1 MKKIMFL
8 FQFLFITIYINANE
22 KLIPFSLN
30 GKIGFLNENLTCVL
44 EPQYSGSISSYV
56 NLMVLVDCKGYD
68 VLIGKDGELLT
79 RGVDSIFIV
88 DNDKYAVSQNGGSG
102 FSRVFSSLDKSVLH
116 FYDKVSIDNTNKT
129 GNLIIDM
136 YNNVSRL
143 NVLDEKGEL
152 LFKNNTFKRIFDYDS
167 NIQIVFVQD
176 QDFNDCLFDING
188 KQVNKDSFRFG
199 MRSFKEGFIFGKK
212 LKTGET
218 GFFNMDCNLVIK
230 AGVRKGSD
238 MDDWN
243 SYPGI
248 SCGVT
253 ALVNDGEKNI
263 LLSEWQTIHSDN
275 WSIVDCTGKI
285 LEYGITADKIFP
297 FSDDVAVLMVQVGK
311 KKVYRL
317 IGKNGKIITDRDYD
331 FINSSVNGYCMA
343 SKNGLDYLI
352 NSKDGTV
359 YKCSDFK

>member
-1 MKKIMFL
+1 MRKYIFFL
-8 FQFLFITIYINANE
+8 IFQLSILYAQTNL
-22 KLIPFSLN
+22 LIPFSKN
-30 GKIGFLNENLTCVL
+30 KKIGFINDQL
-44 EPQYSGSISSYV
+44 EIFIDPV
-56 NLMVLVDCKGYD
+56 F
-68 VLIGKDGELLT
+68 
-79 RGVDSIFIV
+79 DSIVKYKNNSFILYDASKQCNILQTEKETRIV
-88 DNDKYAVSQNGGSG
+88 HDLILLGNGYYSMYYEPDTYVYDMMGKRIRVLSNLQHDHDSTYEYMIVFNGVSENIIKQ
-102 FSRVFSSLDKSVLH
+102 
-116 FYDKVSIDNTNKT
+116 DNT
-129 GNLIIDM
+129 
-136 YNNVSRL
+136 Y
-143 NVLDEKGEL
+143 
-152 LFKNNTFKRIFDYDS
+152 IFNDS
-167 NIQIVFVQD
+167 NILEIYDYEHISETALCRYKGKGYCLITKNGLKNQD
-176 QDFNDCLFDING
+176 KYTFSI
-188 KQVNKDSFRFG
+188 
-199 MRSFKEGFIFGKK
+199 RSMNEGLVFGKN
-212 LKTGET
+212 LRTEEC
-218 GFFNMDCNLVIK
+218 GFYDMDCNLVIK
-230 AGVRKGSD
+230 AGVKKNSG

-317 IGKNGKIITDRDYD
+317 IGKDGKIITDRDYD

-359 YKCSDFK
+359 YNCSDFK